1 MKQTR
6 QSRWKAARIALGL
19 CTNCGK
25 RKLKSAAL
33 CKVCLKANADRIKIH
48 RAKK

>member
-1 MKQTR
+1 MTR
-6 QSRWKAARIALGL
+6 QALYKQKRKAEGK

>member
-1 MKQTR
+1 MTR
-6 QSRWKAARIALGL
+6 QSLYKLRCKAKGL

-33 CKVCLKANADRIKIH
+33 CKVCLKVNNDRIKKM
-48 RAKK
+48 RGKA